1 MSKRAHDYDVKYDYE
16 GPIKQ
21 VSDYDIK
28 DIYYEVATKTTGE
41 EFSTILGDPGMN
53 AQLEL
58 KMTSILRCFVV
69 HLFFDIRI

>member
-53 AQLEL
+53 A
-58 KMTSILRCFVV
+58 
-69 HLFFDIRI
+69 